1 MRRFALQLF
10 ILAFVFHPLLV
21 LGASGAAPKLEP
33 REAIQKF
40 QYKEAIKASQD
51 AIGKTLKDYS
61 LTDEN
66 GMALNL
72 SDLRGKPLVLSLIY
86 TSCFHICPMTIQH
99 LAKTVAKAKEAIGED
114 SFQVAI
120 LGFDAYKDSPMAMKH
135 FAKKQGVSD
144 LGWKVLSAD
153 PDTINALTKELGFL
167 FFTSP
172 NGFDHVVQATVIDAN
187 GEVYRQVYGE
197 VFETPLL
204 VEPLLELILDKPK
217 PNQDFM
223 SNMLDKV
230 RFFCTTYDPAR
241 DAYFFDYSL
250 FVGMLIGASIMLITL
265 FFITRESR
273 NRKAMQSKN

>member
-1 MRRFALQLF
+1 MRRFTLQLV
-10 ILAFVFHPLLV
+10 ILVFLLFPFLV
-21 LGASGAAPKLEP
+21 FGAEGAAPKLEP

-61 LTDEN
+61 LTDED

-72 SDLRGKPLVLSLIY
+72 SDLRGKPLVLSLVY
-86 TSCFHICPMTIQH
+86 TSCFHICPMTIKH
-99 LAKTVAKAKEAIGED
+99 LAKTVAKAKKALGED

-120 LGFDAYKDSPMAMKH
+120 LGFDSYKDSPMAMKH
-135 FAKKQGVSD
+135 FAKKQGVND
-144 LGWKVLSAD
+144 LGWKILSAD

-172 NGFDHVVQATVIDAN
+172 NGFDHVVQATVIDTN

-204 VEPLLELILDKPK
+204 VEPLMELILDKPK
-217 PNQDFM
+217 PNQDFV
-223 SNMLDKV
+223 SNMVDKV

-250 FVGMLIGASIMLITL
+250 FIGLLIGGSIMLITL
-265 FFITRESR
+265 ILIIRESR
-273 NRKAMQSKN
+273 HRKAIQRGN

>member
-1 MRRFALQLF
+1 MRRLSLR
-10 ILAFVFHPLLV
+10 LLV
-21 LGASGAAPKLEP
+21 LVSLCFPLLANSGAPRLEP

-40 QYKEAIKASQD
+40 QYKEAIKASQG
-51 AIGKTLKDYS
+51 AIGKPLADYT

-66 GMALNL
+66 GMALSL
-72 SDLRGKPLVLSLIY
+72 SDLRGKPLVLSLVY
-86 TSCFHICPMTIQH
+86 TSCFHICPMTIKH
-99 LAKTVAKAKEAIGED
+99 LAKTVTKAKEALGED

-120 LGFDAYKDSPMAMKH
+120 LGFDSYKDSPMAMKH
-135 FAKKQGVSD
+135 FAKKQGVDD
-144 LGWKVLSAD
+144 LGWKILSAD

-172 NGFDHVVQATVIDAN
+172 NGFDHVVQATVIDTN

-204 VEPLLELILDKPK
+204 VEPLMELVFDKPK
-217 PNQDFM
+217 PNQDFV
-223 SNMLDKV
+223 SNMVDKV

-250 FVGMLIGASIMLITL
+250 FIGLIIGASIMLITL
-265 FFITRESR
+265 GLIVHESR
-273 NRKAMQSKN
+273 KRKSLE

>member
-1 MRRFALQLF
+1 MRRFTLQLV
-10 ILAFVFHPLLV
+10 ILAFLHYPFLVF
-21 LGASGAAPKLEP
+21 GAEGAAPKLEP

-51 AIGKTLKDYS
+51 AIGKILTDYS

-66 GMALNL
+66 GMAIKL
-72 SDLRGKPLVLSLIY
+72 SDLRGKPLVLSLVY
-86 TSCFHICPMTIQH
+86 TSCFHICPMTIKH
-99 LAKTVAKAKEAIGED
+99 LAKTVAKAKDALGD
-114 SFQVAI
+114 DAFQVAI
-120 LGFDAYKDSPMAMKH
+120 LGFDSYKDSPMAMKY
-135 FAKKQGVSD
+135 FAKKQGVDD
-144 LGWKVLSAD
+144 LGWRILSAD

-172 NGFDHVVQATVIDAN
+172 NGFDHVVQATVIDAS

-204 VEPLLELILDKPK
+204 VEPLMELVLDKPK

-223 SNMLDKV
+223 STMVDKV

-241 DAYFFDYSL
+241 DAYIFDYSL
-250 FVGMLIGASIMLITL
+250 FVGLFIGASIMLITL
-265 FFITRESR
+265 GMIIRESR
-273 NRKAMQSKN
+273 KRKSLQGGS